1 MFFDP
6 TYFMFMIPAFIL
18 VMLARWW
25 VNSTYSKWSQ
35 VRNSADVNGM
45 ETAQRLKQSA
55 NLYDVDINQVAG
67 QLSDHY
73 DPRRK
78 TLNLSAGVAQ
88 SPSVAS
94 MAIAAHELGHAQ
106 QHNQKYGL
114 LGLRTALV
122 PAVNIGSSLG
132 VWVIIIGLMLASILG
147 PEYSQTGITISWLGV
162 GAFSLSVVFALVT
175 LPIEIN
181 ASSRAKAM
189 LSQSGMIQTHQERE
203 GVNAV
208 LNAAAFTYIAAL
220 AASLLQLLYW
230 VFVLMGR
237 GGRRRR

>member
-1 MFFDP
+1 MYFDP

-18 VMLARWW
+18 VMIARWW
-25 VNSTYSKWSQ
+25 VNSTYAKWSK
-35 VRNSADVNGM
+35 VRNSADVDGV
-45 ETAQRLKQSA
+45 ETARRLKQSA
-55 NLYDVDINQVAG
+55 QLFDVEINQVQG

-106 QHNQKYGL
+106 QHNQRYGL

-122 PAVNIGSSLG
+122 PAVNIGSTLG
-132 VWVIIIGLMLASILG
+132 VWVIIIGLMLASLLG
-147 PEYSQTGITISWLGV
+147 PEYSQAGVTLSWLGV

-181 ASSRAKAM
+181 ASSRAKVM
-189 LSQSGMIQTHQERE
+189 LSQSGMIQTRQERE

-230 VFVLMGR
+230 VFILLGR

>member
-6 TYFMFMIPAFIL
+6 TYFIFMLPAFIL
-18 VMLARWW
+18 VLLAQWW
-25 VNSTYSKWSQ
+25 VNSTYSKWSKVQ
-35 VRNSADVNGM
+35 NSANINGA

-55 NLYDVDINQVAG
+55 SLHQIEINQVSG
-67 QLSDHY
+67 RLSDHY
-73 DPRRK
+73 DPRKRI
-78 TLNLSAGVAQ
+78 LSLSPGVAQ
-88 SPSVAS
+88 SPSVAA

-106 QHNQKYGL
+106 QHNQNYGL
-114 LGLRTALV
+114 LGLRTALI
-122 PAVNIGSSLG
+122 PAVNIGSTLG
-132 VWVIIIGLMLASILG
+132 IWVIIIGLMLSSLLG
-147 PEYSQTGITISWLGV
+147 PDFSQAGLAISWLGV

-189 LSQSGMIQTHQERE
+189 LTQSGLIQTSQERE
-203 GVNAV
+203 GVNSV

-237 GGRRRR
+237 SGRRRR